1 MRYEEKLLIL
11 ITNYRLGSWLLVQ
24 KSVVCYQLSVVW
36 NFNLTIIILVLFSW
50 LVIRWLDG

>member
-24 KSVVCYQLSVVW
+24 KSVVSCLLSVICCLLSVVCCLEFQ
-36 NFNLTIIILVLFSW
+36 FNNYYSGSF
-50 LVIRWLDG
+50 